1 MPEFQPAAIARVSKA
16 AKGLCIW
23 VHQMAAA
30 ATGYTPKR
38 QQRHNSRRPKS
49 AAAGEATA
57 AAATAGEEDAA
68 ETEAAGGAAAES
80 TKQSPL
86 PSPKPQPSRP
96 TSSRIGGRIA
106 RAATADE
113 NRIGGGGGGGG
124 ASAPLSSPVKVRGD
138 PTLFGLS
145 RDQLR
150 EVKSMHKPPALVST
164 QCTVQSALLQ
174 KYTLRQDQPTG
185 LGWTGLDWL
194 MLFNVLCCVWLLL
207 RLAST

>member
-68 ETEAAGGAAAES
+68 AGTEAAGGAAAES

-164 QCTVQSALLQ
+164 HSAQSTVHSAERAAAEH
-174 KYTLRQDQPTG
+174 TLRQVH
-185 LGWTGLDWL
+185 
-194 MLFNVLCCVWLLL
+194 VLCCVWLLL

>member
-68 ETEAAGGAAAES
+68 AGTEAAGGAAAES

-164 QCTVQSALLQ
+164 QCTEHSAQCRARCCRNTHSDKINRL
-174 KYTLRQDQPTG
+174 D
-185 LGWTGLDWL
+185 WAGLDW
-194 MLFNVLCCVWLLL
+194 
-207 RLAST
+207 TG